1 MDKDKCYL
9 CARQDHIQL
18 SYAYI
23 FEVKNSVNEHCFKDN
38 IFCDL
43 EHVGRY
49 YFAVVVLISRKIW
62 LISHN
67 SREIIQV
74 FYFTGL

>member
-38 IFCDL
+38 IFL
-43 EHVGRY
+43 
-49 YFAVVVLISRKIW
+49 W
-62 LISHN
+62 L
-67 SREIIQV
+67 RAR
-74 FYFTGL
+74 